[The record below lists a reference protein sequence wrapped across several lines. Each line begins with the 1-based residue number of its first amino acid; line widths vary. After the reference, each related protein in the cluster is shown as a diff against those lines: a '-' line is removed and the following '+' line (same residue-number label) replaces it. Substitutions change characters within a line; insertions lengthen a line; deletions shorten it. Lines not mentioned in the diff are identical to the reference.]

1 MSSKS
6 LLIFAA
12 LIYAK
17 HNLASELC
25 RSDNGYMT
33 ILNRTKIIS
42 NLIKGHGN
50 NTILVDLDSE
60 FDFTCHNNKLGKS
73 AQILFGSED
82 SSNRLKNNSS
92 VSRVLKNSSLTK
104 NFVGTNSDPIS
115 INCEGV
121 CQIEFI
127 VLFNARSFC
136 EDNSTD
142 WDSKLDKIEEGIS
155 ELFGTRS
162 EVFDPRI
169 GSFMTPMGPVIK
181 TYKVIEPPNLICDTS
196 ETLFG
201 LSPCFEELNSK
212 EPPIEVI
219 IEIEVQ
225 DFEKIYIKEQYWPPK
240 INTTVTEINTLG
252 DNSSVPTWVIIICI
266 ALSLAVIA
274 IFYSTFQNLRFKA
287 PGLEPSTRT
296 PRINLK

>member
-6 LLIFAA
+6 LLIFAV

-25 RSDNGYMT
+25 SSDNGYMT

-42 NLIKGHGN
+42 NLIKEHGN
-50 NTILVDLDSE
+50 NTILVDQGSE
-60 FDFTCHNNKLGKS
+60 FDFTCHNNKSGKS

-92 VSRVLKNSSLTK
+92 VSRVLKNYSLTE
-104 NFVGTNSDPIS
+104 NFIGTNSNPIS

-127 VLFNARSFC
+127 VLFNTGSFC

-142 WDSKLDKIEEGIS
+142 WDCGLDKIEEEIG
-155 ELFGTRS
+155 
-162 EVFDPRI
+162 EVFDKIPGTARFPI
-169 GSFMTPMGPVIK
+169 GPVIK

-201 LSPCFEELNSK
+201 LGPCFVELNLK

-225 DFEKIYIKEQYWPPK
+225 NGTYFEKIYIKEQYWPPI
-240 INTTVTEINTLG
+240 INTTVTVINTIG
-252 DNSSVPTWVIIICI
+252 DNSSIPTWVIIICI

-274 IFYSTFQNLRFKA
+274 ILYSTFQNLRFKA
-287 PGLEPSTRT
+287 PGLEP
-296 PRINLK
+296 